1 MQYFISTDS
10 AYLLLRYSFQGSLT
24 ILTFQNNRFLKMQSD
39 MKKADDNR
47 PVVLFADD
55 DEICLNVGVRMLEKL
70 GYKVLE
76 AKDGYEAVEIFER
89 NREKVDLVI
98 LDMRMPNNGGT
109 AFGQIKKIDA
119 NVKIMI
125 ASGYCE
131 ESRIRNLLKQGCQGF
146 IQKPFTLDHLSKKVN
161 TILEN

>member
-1 MQYFISTDS
+1 
-10 AYLLLRYSFQGSLT
+10 
-24 ILTFQNNRFLKMQSD
+24 MQSN
-39 MKKADDNR
+39 MKKADENR

-55 DEICLNVGVRMLEKL
+55 DEICLDVGVRMLEKL
-70 GYKVLE
+70 GCKVLE

-119 NVKIMI
+119 NAKIMI

-146 IQKPFTLDHLSKKVN
+146 IQKPYTLDHLSKKVN

>member
-1 MQYFISTDS
+1 
-10 AYLLLRYSFQGSLT
+10 
-24 ILTFQNNRFLKMQSD
+24 MQSN

-47 PVVLFADD
+47 PVVLVADD
-55 DEICLNVGVRMLEKL
+55 DEICLDVGVRMLEKL

-89 NREKVDLVI
+89 NRDNVDLVI
-98 LDMRMPNNGGT
+98 LDMRMPNNGAK

-119 NVKIMI
+119 NVKVMI
-125 ASGYCE
+125 ASGYYE
-131 ESRIRNLLKQGCQGF
+131 ESRIRDLLKQGCQGF
-146 IQKPFTLDHLSKKVN
+146 IQKPFTLDHLSNKVN